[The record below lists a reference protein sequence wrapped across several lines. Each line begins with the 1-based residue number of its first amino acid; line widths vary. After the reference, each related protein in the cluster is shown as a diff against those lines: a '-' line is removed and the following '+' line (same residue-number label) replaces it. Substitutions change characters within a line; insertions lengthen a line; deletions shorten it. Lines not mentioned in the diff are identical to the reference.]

1 VTSPG
6 DAGPRARGSRAT
18 RSPAPPGD
26 AVPPRVTLPVT
37 ATSPSALVLRLQEIC
52 GDDNVFWR
60 AEDLLVW
67 EYDAGFDRH
76 PPSAVAVP
84 GSADEVAAVV
94 KAAHDAGAAIVPRG
108 AGTGLSGGTIACA
121 GAIVVSTV
129 RLRRIVA
136 IDAAARVAVVE
147 PGVPNLTVS
156 VAAREAGLFF
166 APDPASQRIS
176 TIGGNVGTNAGG
188 PHALRYGS
196 MVNHVLGIE
205 MVLANGEIARFGGTA
220 ADLPGY
226 DCVPLIVGSEGTLGI
241 ITKIWLRLLPLP
253 EDVRT
258 FVAIF
263 PDIDRGARA
272 ASAIIASGVVPA
284 AMEML
289 DNVTIGALNAAFD
302 VHLPANAG
310 SLLLVEI
317 EGLREETEEW
327 AASIDRVL
335 RKNGATDVRSAATQ
349 AERELLWKARKLGYA
364 ALARIKPNNYLHDA
378 VVPRTRMP
386 EVLREV
392 NAIAERYGYVIA
404 NMFHIGD
411 GNLHPVLLFDARTE
425 PIDRVMEASAEILKV
440 AIDAGGALTGEHGV
454 GLEKN
459 HFMLWVFSAE
469 DLEAMHRARDAFDP
483 DGTMNPGKIFPGGD
497 ACADIPTE
505 RTKRALAEGMW
516 V

>member
-1 VTSPG
+1 M
-6 DAGPRARGSRAT
+6 R
-18 RSPAPPGD
+18 
-26 AVPPRVTLPVT
+26 
-37 ATSPSALVLRLQEIC
+37 RLQEIC

-84 GSADEVAAVV
+84 GSAEEVAAVV
-94 KAAHDAGAAIVPRG
+94 NAAHDAGAAIVPRG

-121 GAIVVSTV
+121 GAIVVSTT
-129 RLRRIVA
+129 RLRTIHS
-136 IDAAARVAVVE
+136 IDAVARVAVVD
-147 PGVPNLTVS
+147 PGVTNLAVS

-205 MVLANGEIARFGGTA
+205 MVLPNGAIARFGGA
-220 ADLPGY
+220 VADLPGY

-289 DNVTIGALNAAFD
+289 DKVTIGALNAAFD
-302 VHLPANAG
+302 VHLPADAG

-317 EGLREETEEW
+317 EGLREETADW
-327 AASIDRVL
+327 SASIERL
-335 RKNGATDVRSAATQ
+335 LKKNGATGVRSATSA

-459 HFMLWVFSAE
+459 HFMLWVFSPE
-469 DLEAMHRARDAFDP
+469 DLEAMRRARDAFDP
-483 DGTMNPGKIFPGGD
+483 HGTMNPGKIFPGGE

-505 RTKRALAEGMW
+505 RSKRALAEGMW